1 MRYTWIDDYLLAKR
15 GVTKDH
21 KKEWNWI
28 RYQIG
33 GKLFAAVCLN
43 EEDEPYYITLKLE
56 PEEGDFLRKQYEDI
70 VPGYYMNKVHWNSVR
85 PDGAVP
91 DDLLK
96 DLLDKSYQL
105 VLGGL
110 SKRSSRR
117 SWIRCGSRAGSDTVT
132 GDIAG
137 CREGGYR
144 IMSVVCLGIEVI
156 GIGTI
161 IFALMLL
168 LRGDGSREQKLM
180 QYFLIGSLVQN
191 VGYLLEL
198 TAPTPEAALVAVK
211 FQYLGSLTIPVS
223 YCYFIFSYCCEKTPK
238 SVLRVLKAVDVL
250 ILVLVFTCDLH
261 KLYYRNIEWVE
272 NVNRYGGYLRMDY
285 EWGIGSLCC
294 AGRRFRM
301 SCPCMP

>member
-43 EEDEPYYITLKLE
+43 EEDKPYYITLKLE

-110 SKRSSRR
+110 SKKKQQE
-117 SWIRCGSRAGSDTVT
+117 ILDP
-132 GDIAG
+132 
-137 CREGGYR
+137 
-144 IMSVVCLGIEVI
+144 L
-156 GIGTI
+156 
-161 IFALMLL
+161 
-168 LRGDGSREQKLM
+168 REQSG
-180 QYFLIGSLVQN
+180 Q
-191 VGYLLEL
+191 
-198 TAPTPEAALVAVK
+198 
-211 FQYLGSLTIPVS
+211 
-223 YCYFIFSYCCEKTPK
+223 
-238 SVLRVLKAVDVL
+238 
-250 ILVLVFTCDLH
+250 
-261 KLYYRNIEWVE
+261 
-272 NVNRYGGYLRMDY
+272 
-285 EWGIGSLCC
+285 
-294 AGRRFRM
+294 
-301 SCPCMP
+301 

>member
-70 VPGYYMNKVHWNSVR
+70 VPGYYMNRVHWNSVR

-110 SKRSSRR
+110 SKKKQQE
-117 SWIRCGSRAGSDTVT
+117 ILDP
-132 GDIAG
+132 
-137 CREGGYR
+137 
-144 IMSVVCLGIEVI
+144 L
-156 GIGTI
+156 
-161 IFALMLL
+161 
-168 LRGDGSREQKLM
+168 REQSG
-180 QYFLIGSLVQN
+180 Q
-191 VGYLLEL
+191 
-198 TAPTPEAALVAVK
+198 
-211 FQYLGSLTIPVS
+211 
-223 YCYFIFSYCCEKTPK
+223 
-238 SVLRVLKAVDVL
+238 
-250 ILVLVFTCDLH
+250 
-261 KLYYRNIEWVE
+261 
-272 NVNRYGGYLRMDY
+272 
-285 EWGIGSLCC
+285 
-294 AGRRFRM
+294 
-301 SCPCMP
+301 